1 MNSCERVLA
10 ALRREE
16 PDRVPYCEE
25 YVSRP
30 FADRLMGWASPV
42 SESVDL
48 KGNEYTV
55 EESKSLADR
64 LGIDNLHLSPARPVY
79 AEKHS
84 GQDGILFYGAGL
96 IHSMDDLQRVRLPNP
111 LDDWMYDEAAEFAA
125 NKGQFSAW
133 FNTRI
138 GIFSTMLSLGLED
151 LKDLALYDD
160 LPLVERL
167 LDMYTDWMEVV
178 AERACQLG
186 FDVFV
191 STDDFAFKTAPFFS
205 PAVFR
210 ELVLP
215 RYRRIAPKITMP
227 WLLHSD
233 GNIMLFLDDL
243 IDLGIAGAHPME
255 PGAMDIRAVKRDYGD
270 RLCVVG
276 NVDLNLLSLGT
287 PEAVDAEVRGLIR
300 DVAPGG
306 GYIVSSGNSL
316 TGYCLAENVDAM
328 SQAVHRYGTYP
339 IVA

>member
-1 MNSCERVLA
+1 
-10 ALRREE
+10 
-16 PDRVPYCEE
+16 
-25 YVSRP
+25 
-30 FADRLMGWASPV
+30 
-42 SESVDL
+42 
-48 KGNEYTV
+48 
-55 EESKSLADR
+55 
-64 LGIDNLHLSPARPVY
+64 
-79 AEKHS
+79 
-84 GQDGILFYGAGL
+84 
-96 IHSMDDLQRVRLPNP
+96 
-111 LDDWMYDEAAEFAA
+111 
-125 NKGQFSAW
+125 
-133 FNTRI
+133 
-138 GIFSTMLSLGLED
+138 
-151 LKDLALYDD
+151 
-160 LPLVERL
+160 
-167 LDMYTDWMEVV
+167 MEVV

-270 RLCVVG
+270 LLCVVG

-306 GYIVSSGNSL
+306 GYIVLSGNSL
-316 TGYCLAENVDAM
+316 TGHRLAENVDAM

>member
-1 MNSCERVLA
+1 MNSRERVAA
-10 ALRREE
+10 ALERRV

-30 FADRLMGWASPV
+30 FAARLMGWEAPQT
-42 SESVDL
+42 ESVDL
-48 KGNEYTV
+48 EGNEYTV
-55 EESKSLADR
+55 EESKALARR
-64 LGIDNLHLSPARPVY
+64 LGLDNITFVLRAPVY
-79 AEKHS
+79 AEKHA
-84 GQDGILFYGAGL
+84 GQDGVLFYGAGL
-96 IHSMDDLQRVRLPNP
+96 IRTIADLERVRLPDP
-111 LDDWMYDEAAEFAA
+111 FDEHYYDEARAFAA
-125 NKGQFSAW
+125 GKDEFSAW

-138 GIFSTMLSLGLED
+138 GIFSTMLSLGLEGFS
-151 LKDLALYDD
+151 LALYDD

-167 LDMYTDWMEVV
+167 LDMYTDWIEVV
-178 AERACQLG
+178 ADRACHLG

-215 RYRRIAPKITMP
+215 RYRRVARKITLP

-233 GNIMLFLDDL
+233 GNIMPILDDL
-243 IDLGIAGAHPME
+243 LEVCIAGAHPME

-287 PEAVDAEVRGLIR
+287 EQAVDAEVRGLVR

-306 GYIVSSGNSL
+306 GYILSSGNSL
-316 TGYCLAENVDAM
+316 TGYCRQENVIAM
-328 SQAVHRYGTYP
+328 AEAVRRYGNYP
-339 IVA
+339 IVP